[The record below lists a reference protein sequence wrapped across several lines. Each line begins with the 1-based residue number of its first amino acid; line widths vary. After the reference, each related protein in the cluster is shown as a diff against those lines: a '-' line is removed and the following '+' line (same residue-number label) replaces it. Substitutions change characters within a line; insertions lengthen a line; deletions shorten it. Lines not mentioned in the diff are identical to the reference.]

1 MLENSVGKSTTD
13 GVTRSSLP
21 TAGIVL
27 DDTFTISAPK
37 DSEDSYLSWL
47 TALIWP
53 LMSILP
59 LLLTAESLPTHYA
72 KLFPSEWYRYDPN
85 VDERPKPLGLTLG
98 ILTVALGHLFLI
110 PIFYAYREG
119 YLSGKK
125 TGFTLKENLKIE
137 PKAIQKSGARFYN
150 FYEGLVEHLSQPEG
164 FVLLGIYLT
173 ATWMFKLMPLSY
185 YSFDG
190 NIQWVYVFACLVI
203 QDGLQFVM
211 HLLEHSVSKAFYNI
225 SHKPHHKFHNPRL
238 FDAFNGSVADTVL
251 MILLPL
257 YATANLM
264 RYCNVW
270 TYMAFGTMYA
280 NWLVLIHS
288 EYVFPWDCMFRKLGL
303 GTPGDH
309 HVHHKVFKYNYGH
322 TFMWFDWICGTY
334 RSPAEYAPKI
344 FNHGT

>member
-1 MLENSVGKSTTD
+1 MG
-13 GVTRSSLP
+13 TRSDAWNSYCCTWTSLSHSNLLRVSRGLSLREKDWFH
-21 TAGIVL
+21 TQRKFENRAEIHSKKW
-27 DDTFTISAPK
+27 SA
-37 DSEDSYLSWL
+37 
-47 TALIWP
+47 
-53 LMSILP
+53 IL
-59 LLLTAESLPTHYA
+59 
-72 KLFPSEWYRYDPN
+72 
-85 VDERPKPLGLTLG
+85 
-98 ILTVALGHLFLI
+98 
-110 PIFYAYREG
+110 
-119 YLSGKK
+119 
-125 TGFTLKENLKIE
+125 
-137 PKAIQKSGARFYN
+137 Q

-257 YATANLM
+257 YVTANLM